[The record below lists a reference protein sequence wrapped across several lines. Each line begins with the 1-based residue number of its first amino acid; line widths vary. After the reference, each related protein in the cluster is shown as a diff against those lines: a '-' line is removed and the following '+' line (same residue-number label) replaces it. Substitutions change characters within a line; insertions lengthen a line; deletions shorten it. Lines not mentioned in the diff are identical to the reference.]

1 MEVARPG
8 QRRQLAP
15 EPALLGQQLRLTS
28 DPARPLAPRHQDTCR
43 HSTGKTMKHIGSQPV
58 IPMVGDV
65 VSVVE
70 SCVVVVVDDICNVVA
85 SVFDEVAEV
94 GCGVVDTFDVCS
106 NVVVV
111 SVESGVDVA
120 VGSAVVE
127 VLDEVNSAECI
138 SRNNLC

>member
-1 MEVARPG
+1 
-8 QRRQLAP
+8 
-15 EPALLGQQLRLTS
+15 
-28 DPARPLAPRHQDTCR
+28 
-43 HSTGKTMKHIGSQPV
+43 MKHIGSQPV

-70 SCVVVVVDDICNVVA
+70 SCVVVDDICNVVA

-120 VGSAVVE
+120 VGSVVVE
-127 VLDEVNSAECI
+127 VLGEVISAECI
-138 SRNNLC
+138 SRNYLCKF